1 MILIQIVII
10 IQLWFC
16 SKEKTILKKNRN
28 IKLIKMPIAESKD
41 INKYLRIYIF
51 TITNQNLIKIKQN
64 LKKI

>member
-16 SKEKTILKKNRN
+16 SKEKTILKKNQN

-41 INKYLRIYIF
+41 INKYLRIYTF